1 MCLHIQSENWASVI
15 QIHVFA
21 KDLQFADDSQGEPTK
36 LTFKYWKSPI
46 KTLDNGVKYVQ
57 S

>member
-1 MCLHIQSENWASVI
+1 MCLHIQSENSTSVI

-21 KDLQFADDSQGEPTK
+21 KDLHFADDSQREPTK
-36 LTFKYWKSPI
+36 LTFKCWKSPI
-46 KTLDNGVKYVQ
+46 KTLENGVKYVQ

>member
-1 MCLHIQSENWASVI
+1 MCQHIQSENSTSVI

-21 KDLQFADDSQGEPTK
+21 KDLHFADDSQREPTK
-36 LTFKYWKSPI
+36 LTFKCWKSPI
-46 KTLDNGVKYVQ
+46 KTLENGVKYVQ